1 MLKEFFITAIGTDS
15 GKTVVSAILCEA
27 LNAYY
32 WKPIQAGLPTD
43 TETVKIL
50 TKRPAHYFLPEAFCL
65 NMPASP
71 NIAAA
76 AEQKE
81 IQLEQINKPAVN
93 GNLVIEGA
101 GGILVPINEQHF
113 VIDIAQKW
121 HIPVIL
127 VVNLYLGCI
136 NHTLLSV
143 QELRRRNIEIK
154 GLVFNGKKDEAVQT
168 TIIRQTRLPILLH
181 IEQHSVIEHQHILHY
196 AKLIQATL

>member
-1 MLKEFFITAIGTDS
+1 MPQEFFVTAIGTDS

-32 WKPIQAGLPTD
+32 WKPIQAGTPTD
-43 TETVKIL
+43 TETVKAL

-76 AEQKE
+76 AEQKK
-81 IQLEQINKPAVN
+81 IQLEQIKKPEVN

-101 GGILVPINEQHF
+101 GGILVPITEQHF
-113 VIDIAQKW
+113 VIDLAQKW
-121 HIPVIL
+121 HIPIIL

-143 QELRRRNIEIK
+143 QELRRRNCEIK
-154 GLVFNGKKDEAVQT
+154 GIIFNGKKDEAVQK
-168 TIIRQTRLPILLH
+168 TIVSQTQLSILLH
-181 IEQHSVIEHQHILHY
+181 IEQHSVIEHQHMLHY
-196 AKLIQATL
+196 AKLIQAVL

>member
-1 MLKEFFITAIGTDS
+1 MYQTFFVTAIGTDS
-15 GKTVVSAILCEA
+15 GKTIASAILCEA
-27 LNAYY
+27 LDAYY
-32 WKPIQAGLPTD
+32 WKPIQAGNPTD
-43 TETVKIL
+43 TETVKTL
-50 TKRPAHYFLPEAFCL
+50 TKRPIHYFLPEAFCL

-76 AEQKE
+76 AEHKKIE
-81 IQLEQINKPAVN
+81 LEQIKKPHVN
-93 GNLVIEGA
+93 GHLIVEGA

-121 HIPVIL
+121 HIPIIL

-143 QELRRRNIEIK
+143 RELRRRNCEIK
-154 GLVFNGKKDEAVQT
+154 GIILNGKKDEAVQQ
-168 TIIRQTRLPILLH
+168 TITQQTQLPILLH

-196 AKLIQATL
+196 AKIIQAAL